1 MSAAQTLEQ
10 ARYRFRSRLAQPV
23 YRSGYTLVLNSTV
36 TAVVGVGFWLL
47 AARRYSP
54 AVVGRNSAALSAMM
68 LLAGIAQLNLMSSL
82 LRFVPAA
89 GRGAGR
95 MVARSYVVAACLSAV
110 AAVGFLAGLHVWAPA
125 LTPLLRTPATAISFV
140 VATAGCSVLVLQ
152 TSAFVAVGRAG
163 TATLANQAFNVL
175 KVLLLFGFAAWLP
188 DSGVY
193 FSWVTAGTLVVM
205 VGAWFLF
212 TKAMPAFSDEPSN
225 IPALSDFARFAAP
238 DYVAS
243 LSWIAATTV
252 VPILVLNLTGAAHA
266 AVFALLWSVCLV
278 LYGVPESF
286 GQALVAH
293 TSREPAQLDERH
305 GQLVRSSLALLT
317 PAVAVLVL
325 GAPILLHPF
334 GPWYASQG
342 TGTLRLL
349 ALSALPGIVVTLT
362 VSHARVRRHMVTV
375 TSTLGGLCVL
385 TLGLTLLLVPRMGI
399 AGAALAWLLSQTA
412 VATLIG
418 LERAS
423 RRIIRSPRG
432 PVPAAVRARALRTAG
447 AAGWHL
453 DRRLPTAS
461 DTAVLLVSK
470 EHQAG
475 PQPQQQPEHQAGVLK
490 VASSAQGIA
499 ALARERE
506 VLSRLASEDRLG
518 AWRQMLPAVLDSFET
533 PGALALLT
541 SRIDGRDGR
550 SALAQHGDALAA
562 ATAIEPLHRL
572 DSAQCPVD
580 EQLLSRWVGDPV
592 ARLRATV
599 SPSRRLVADTRR
611 LESLLN
617 RQLSERTL
625 TLGWVHGD
633 FHAGNLLLDGRG
645 AVCGILDP
653 GQAQERDLPVL
664 DLAHWLLTLPGC
676 DGGRPIGARVAA
688 RLGSGPGW
696 SEDEMRFL
704 SLAPGGGELPGP
716 VLLLLSWL
724 RHVDTNL
731 VKSDRYRSN
740 VVWLRRNVIPV
751 LRKVP
756 DE

>member
-10 ARYRFRSRLAQPV
+10 ARYRFRSRLAQPI

-36 TAVVGVGFWLL
+36 TAVVGAAFWLL

-89 GRGAGR
+89 GRGARR
-95 MVARSYVVAACLSAV
+95 MVARSYVVAATLSAI
-110 AAVGFLAGLHVWAPA
+110 AAVGFLSGLHLWAPA

-140 VATAGCSVLVLQ
+140 VATAASAVLVLQ
-152 TSAFVAVGRAG
+152 TCAFVAVGRAG

-175 KVLLLFGFAAWLP
+175 KVLLLYGFAAWLP

-193 FSWVTAGTLVVM
+193 FSWVTAGTLVVV
-205 VGAWFLF
+205 VGAWVLF
-212 TKAMPAFSDEPSN
+212 ARAMPRFSDEPSN
-225 IPALSDFARFAAP
+225 IPTLLDFTRFAAP
-238 DYVAS
+238 DYLAS
-243 LSWIAATTV
+243 LFWIAATTV

-266 AVFALLWSVCLV
+266 AVFALTWSVCLV

-293 TSREPAQLDERH
+293 TSREPARLDERH
-305 GQLVRSSLALLT
+305 RQLVRSSLALLT
-317 PAVAVLVL
+317 PAVAVLAL
-325 GAPILLHPF
+325 GAPILLRPF

-349 ALSALPGIVVTLT
+349 ALSALPGTVVTLT
-362 VSHARVRRHMVTV
+362 VSQARVRRHMVTV
-375 TSTLGGLCVL
+375 TSTLGGLCVMA
-385 TLGLTLLLVPRMGI
+385 LGLTLLLVPAMGI
-399 AGAALAWLLSQTA
+399 VGAALAWLLSQTA
-412 VATLIG
+412 MATLIG
-418 LERAS
+418 VERAS
-423 RRIIRSPRG
+423 RRMIRSPRG
-432 PVPAAVRARALRTAG
+432 PVPAAVRARALSMAG

-461 DTAVLLVSK
+461 DTAVLLVSR
-470 EHQAG
+470 
-475 PQPQQQPEHQAGVLK
+475 EHQAGVLK
-490 VASSAQGIA
+490 VASTPQGIA

-518 AWRQMLPAVLDSFET
+518 AWRQMLPAVLDSFEP

-550 SALAQHGDALAA
+550 STLAEHEDALAA
-562 ATAIEPLHRL
+562 AAAIKPLHWL
-572 DSAQCPVD
+572 DSAQLPVD
-580 EQLLSRWVGDPV
+580 EQLLSRWVGEPV
-592 ARLRATV
+592 ARLRATL
-599 SPSRRLVADTRR
+599 SSSRRLVADAGR
-611 LESLLN
+611 LESLLY
-617 RQLSERTL
+617 RQLSGRTL

-645 AVCGILDP
+645 VVSGVLDA

-664 DLAHWLLTLPGC
+664 DLAHWLLTLPGG
-676 DGGRPIGARVAA
+676 DGPRPLGARVAA

-704 SLAPGGGELPGP
+704 SLAPGGAELPGP

-724 RHVDTNL
+724 RHVDNNL
-731 VKSDRYRSN
+731 VKSNRYRTN

>member
-1 MSAAQTLEQ
+1 MSAAQTLER
-10 ARYRFRSRLAQPV
+10 ARYRLRSRLAQPV

-36 TAVVGVGFWLL
+36 TAVVGVAFWLL
-47 AARRYSP
+47 AARRYVP
-54 AVVGRNSAALSAMM
+54 AVMGRNSAALSAMM
-68 LLAGIAQLNLMSSL
+68 LLAGISQLNLMSSL

-89 GRGAGR
+89 GRGARR
-95 MVARSYVVAACLSAV
+95 MVARSYVVAASLSAV
-110 AAVGFLAGLHVWAPA
+110 AAVGFLTGLHLWAPA
-125 LTPLLRTPATAISFV
+125 LTPLLGTPATAVSFV
-140 VATAGCSVLVLQ
+140 VATAGCSVIVLQ

-163 TATLANQAFNVL
+163 TATVANQAFNVL
-175 KVLLLFGFAAWLP
+175 KVLLLYAFAAWLP
-188 DSGVY
+188 DSGIY
-193 FSWVTAGTLVVM
+193 FSWVTAGTLVVV
-205 VGAWFLF
+205 VGAWVLF
-212 TKAMPAFSDEPSN
+212 ARAMPAFSDEPSN
-225 IPALSDFARFAAP
+225 IPTLPDFARFAAP
-238 DYVAS
+238 DYLAS

-266 AVFALLWSVCLV
+266 AVFALTWSVCLV
-278 LYGVPESF
+278 LYGVPEAF

-293 TSREPAQLDERH
+293 TSREPARLDERH
-305 GQLVRSSLALLT
+305 GQLLRSSLALLT

-349 ALSALPGIVVTLT
+349 ALSALPGTVVTLT

-375 TSTLGGLCVL
+375 TATLGGLCVL
-385 TLGLTLLLVPRMGI
+385 ALGLSRLLVPTMGI
-399 AGAALAWLLSQTA
+399 VGAALAWLLSQTA
-412 VATLIG
+412 MAALIG
-418 LERAS
+418 VERAS
-423 RRIIRSPRG
+423 RRLIRSPRG
-432 PVPAAVRARALRTAG
+432 PVPAAVRARALSTAG

-475 PQPQQQPEHQAGVLK
+475 QQSGVLK
-490 VASSAQGIA
+490 VASTPEGIA

-506 VLSRLASEDRLG
+506 VLSRLASDDRLG

-541 SRIDGRDGR
+541 TRIDGRDGR
-550 SALAQHGDALAA
+550 SALAQHEDALAA
-562 ATAIEPLHRL
+562 AAAIEPLHRL
-572 DSAQCPVD
+572 DSVQCSVD
-580 EQLLSRWVGDPV
+580 EQLLDRWVGDPV
-592 ARLRATV
+592 GRLRATV
-599 SPSRRLVADTRR
+599 SWSRRLVADTER
-611 LESLLN
+611 LESFLN
-617 RQLSERTL
+617 RQLSGRTF

-645 AVCGILDP
+645 AVCGVLDP

-676 DGGRPIGARVAA
+676 DGRHPIGARVAA

-731 VKSDRYRSN
+731 VKSDRYRTN
-740 VVWLRRNVIPV
+740 AVWLRRNVIPV

-756 DE
+756 R